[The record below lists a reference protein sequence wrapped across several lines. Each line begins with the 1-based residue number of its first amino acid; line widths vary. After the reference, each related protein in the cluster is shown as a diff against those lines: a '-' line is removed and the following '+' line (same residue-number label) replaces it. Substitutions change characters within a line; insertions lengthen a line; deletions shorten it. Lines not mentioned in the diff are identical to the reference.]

1 MCTPVLLEVKG
12 LNKSYTT
19 TLNVWQRKQR
29 KTAVLKNISF
39 CLNDHHIVGL
49 IGKSGCGKSTIARL
63 IVCLEKPDEG
73 NIKWDG
79 KAINHFDKHDL
90 RSYRKS
96 CQLIHQDSLSSFNP
110 SLTMIDSLLEPLKNH
125 SRLTKKACVNHI
137 EAMLPSLHLNTNL
150 LKMHP
155 YELSGGQRQRFNILR
170 ALLVD
175 PKLLICDEITAGL
188 DKIAE
193 AKIIKLLT
201 TIQQRTGMAILFISH
216 DLRLVQ
222 HFCHQLIVMENGEI
236 VEKVEKVNNLF
247 SFQHPHTSL
256 LFQSLPITHP
266 AERLLK

>member
-1 MCTPVLLEVKG
+1 MCTPLLLEVKG
-12 LNKSYTT
+12 LYKSYTT
-19 TLNVWQRKQR
+19 TLNIWQRKQR
-29 KTAVLKNISF
+29 KTAVLKNVSF
-39 CLNDHHIVGL
+39 DLNEHQIVGL

-63 IVCLEKPDEG
+63 IVCLEKPDKG
-73 NIKWDG
+73 NIIWDG
-79 KAINHFDKHDL
+79 KSTNQFTKHDL
-90 RSYRKS
+90 RSFWKS
-96 CQLIHQDSLSSFNP
+96 CQFIHQDSLSSFNP
-110 SLTMIDSLLEPLKNH
+110 SLTMKDSLLEPLRNH
-125 SRLTKKACVNHI
+125 SQLTKKACENHI
-137 EAMLPSLHLNTNL
+137 EEMLPSLHLNTDL

-155 YELSGGQRQRFNILR
+155 RELSGGQRQRFNILR

-222 HFCHQLIVMENGEI
+222 RFCHQLLVMENGEI
-236 VEKVEKVNNLF
+236 VEKVEKVANQF

-256 LFQSLPITHP
+256 LFQSLPINHP
-266 AERLLK
+266 AKRAF